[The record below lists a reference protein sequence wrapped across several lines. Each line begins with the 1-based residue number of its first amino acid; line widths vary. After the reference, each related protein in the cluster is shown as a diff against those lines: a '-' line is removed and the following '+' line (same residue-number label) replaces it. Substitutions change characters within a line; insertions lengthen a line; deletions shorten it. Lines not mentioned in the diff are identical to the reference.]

1 MKKSP
6 NKAVRPYDF
15 LEMAFKFSLT
25 INSVLLQ
32 FLLLNLK
39 IDIDL

>member
-1 MKKSP
+1 MKQKTSLT
-6 NKAVRPYDF
+6 VRPSEF
-15 LEMAFKFSLT
+15 LGMAFKFSVP

-39 IDIDL
+39 VDIDL